1 MLILLFHSFVI
12 AMGLEGREV
21 GVAVE
26 YLRGLASGSAIHALI
41 KLNHPGTFA
50 DKVEEALE
58 LKHADRPHPRNRLP
72 HAIAIAKGLHDI
84 ACFGCP
90 LGQQVVK
97 PNLLKVV
104 GLEAAS
110 K

>member
-1 MLILLFHSFVI
+1 VLILLFHSFVI

-58 LKHADRPHPRNRLP
+58 LKHADRPPPRNRLL

-90 LGQQVVK
+90 LGQQVVE